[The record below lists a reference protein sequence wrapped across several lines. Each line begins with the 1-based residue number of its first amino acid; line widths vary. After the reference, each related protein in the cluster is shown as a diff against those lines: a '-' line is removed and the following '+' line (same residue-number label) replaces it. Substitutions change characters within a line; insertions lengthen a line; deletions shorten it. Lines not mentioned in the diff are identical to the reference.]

1 MGLISCYDCAEE
13 ISDKARVCPMCG
25 APRTDRWTVYT
36 SLKGRI
42 SRSTFW
48 IRLVL
53 PSTLLLVVIAVLAGE
68 AYPVPVVLALL
79 VTFWVYT
86 VGFVKR
92 LQDRDMT
99 GKHVA
104 AAWIILFATT
114 SFMASWGQDE
124 AFRETLY
131 PSRYVLAIA
140 VFAGLVYALRVLIV
154 IAFLRGSQ
162 GPNRFGRPD
171 PMR

>member
-13 ISDKARVCPMCG
+13 ISDKARVCPVCG
-25 APRTDRWTVYT
+25 ARQTDRWTLYT

-53 PSTLLLVVIAVLAGE
+53 PFTLLLVVIATVAGE
-68 AYPVPVVLALL
+68 AYPVPFVVALL

-92 LQDRDMT
+92 LHDRDMT

-104 AAWIILFATT
+104 AAWIILFAIA

-124 AFRETLY
+124 AFREMLDPT
-131 PSRYVLAIA
+131 RYVLAIA

-154 IAFLRGSQ
+154 IAFLRGSE
-162 GPNRFGRPD
+162 GPNRFGRPG